1 MAFFHGCK
9 VQNEKTSFRGT
20 LYGKEGNRQRFSV
33 QEKKRLFKVLAIFVY
48 KFAEEFK
55 V

>member
-33 QEKKRLFKVLAIFVY
+33 QEKKIVQGFGHICVQIC
-48 KFAEEFK
+48 
-55 V
+55 